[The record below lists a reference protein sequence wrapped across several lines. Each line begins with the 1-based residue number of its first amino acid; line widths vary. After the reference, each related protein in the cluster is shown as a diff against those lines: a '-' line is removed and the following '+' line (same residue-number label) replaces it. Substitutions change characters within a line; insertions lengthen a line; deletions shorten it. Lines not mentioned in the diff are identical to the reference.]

1 MSSRKLCIGLSLA
14 VTWLMGNG
22 WRRPDSRVE
31 SIYDADFYVAIAQ
44 RAEAV
49 KLDFLFRPDALFLE
63 PQALAHAPG
72 FSSLDPTVLLAA
84 LARATSHIG
93 LVTTAA
99 TTFNPPYVIARQ
111 MQSLDWVSRGRAGW
125 NVVTALD
132 GSQNFGAE
140 PMPSS
145 EQRYLKAREFVDVV
159 RALWQSYPQSALRVD
174 RTAGVYAD
182 VAQVRPIDHIGDF
195 FSVGGP
201 MNLPAHGA
209 GRIPLF
215 QAGASEWGRA
225 FAARIA
231 DAVFAAT
238 PDIESGAALRQDLRR
253 RTQALGRRADALRVL
268 PGLSLFLAPTA
279 AQAREL
285 HAETQA
291 PQDAARRYAYV
302 RQVLGVDL
310 SDKDPAQ
317 PLTPD
322 MLPAGY
328 AAPGRGRTQAD
339 LMRRLIER
347 ERPAIADFM
356 RRPEVAGSA
365 HWLVIGTVDDAVAAI
380 RARVAAGAADGFI
393 ALPGGAWQSLDL
405 FLDELM
411 PRLTQMGLF
420 RAEYEGSTLG
430 EHLGIE
436 AQPAVRD
443 MS

>member
-22 WRRPDSRVE
+22 WRRPDSQVE
-31 SIYDADFYVAIAQ
+31 SIFDTDFYAGIAR
-44 RAEAV
+44 RAEAA
-49 KLDFLFRPDALFLE
+49 KLDFLFRPDALFLD
-63 PQALAHAPG
+63 PQTLAHAPG

-84 LARATSHIG
+84 LARATSRIG

-99 TTFNPPYVIARQ
+99 TTFNPPYVVARQ
-111 MQSLDWVSRGRAGW
+111 IQSLDWVSRGRAGW

-132 GSQNFGAE
+132 GSQNFGNE

-145 EQRYLKAREFVDVV
+145 RERYRKAREFIDVV
-159 RALWQSYPQSALRVD
+159 RALWRSYPQAALRMD
-174 RTAGVYAD
+174 REAGVYAD
-182 VAQVRPIDHIGDF
+182 IEQVRAIDHAGEY
-195 FSVGGP
+195 FSVQGP
-201 MNLPAHGA
+201 LNLPSRGHA
-209 GRIPLF
+209 RVPLF
-215 QAGASEWGRA
+215 QAGASEWGRD
-225 FAARIA
+225 FAAGIA

-238 PDIESGAALRQDLRR
+238 PDVEAGIELRRDLRR
-253 RTQALGRRADALRVL
+253 RAQALGRRTDATRVL

-302 RQVLGVDL
+302 RQLLGVDL

-317 PLTPD
+317 PLTPE

-328 AAPGRGRTQAD
+328 MAQGRGQTHAD

-365 HWLVIGTVDDAVAAI
+365 HWTVVGTVDDALAAI
-380 RARVAAGAADGFI
+380 RVRAEAGAADGFI

-405 FLDELM
+405 FFDELM
-411 PRLTQMGLF
+411 PRLAEAGLF
-420 RAEYEGSTLG
+420 RREYAGNTLG
-430 EHLGIE
+430 EHLGI
-436 AQPAVRD
+436 AA
-443 MS
+443 